1 MGKQPEFQGNYERVL
16 DEWREKSR
24 TWDLRKKWGELGLP
38 EYAGENPRLACYGVM
53 YEWNP
58 RDGRIY
64 EAGHPEREAQFTTAM
79 NIYSLLYYSR
89 TAPALSGIWV
99 PLREV
104 KRAYPFAA
112 AFQNRAL
119 GPFARCFDGRK
130 EALIR
135 AGEQLGFRRIPFSD
149 AGFEAMAFPCLP
161 VRFLFWDGDE
171 EFPAQAN
178 ILFDSNIT
186 DFVHEE
192 TVVML
197 GEDGVRRLME
207 AV

>member
-1 MGKQPEFQGNYERVL
+1 MGRQPEFQGNYERVL
-16 DEWREKSR
+16 DEWREKSMS
-24 TWDLRKKWGELGLP
+24 WDWKKKWRELGLP
-38 EYAGENPRLACYGVM
+38 EYPGKNYKIASYGVM

-58 RDGRIY
+58 ENGRLY
-64 EAGHPEREAQFTTAM
+64 EAGHPEREAEFTTAM
-79 NIYSLLYYSR
+79 NIYSLLYYSGS
-89 TAPALSGIWV
+89 APALSGIWV

-104 KRAYPFAA
+104 KRAYPFAS

-119 GPFARCFDGRK
+119 EPFARYFDGKR
-130 EALIR
+130 EALLR
-135 AGEQLGFRRIPFSD
+135 AGEQLGFQRIPFSD
-149 AGFEAMAFPCLP
+149 AGFEAMAFSCLP